1 MSTERPR
8 IAPLSPPYSPE
19 ASAELERWMGRAATM
34 EPLKLFRTL
43 ARHLPLAEAMLPLG
57 RYLLS
62 RRLSVDA
69 HDREVVIE
77 RVCAR
82 CGSEYEWGVHA
93 VVFGAA
99 AGLSDAQLQA
109 TAIGGCT
116 DPAWNERE
124 RLLVRLVDELHDTGH
139 VSKELWSGL
148 ASLWSAEQ
156 LLDLLVLAGWY
167 HVICYVTNGAL
178 VPHEDWQAHFPAPGP
193 PPTPGHE
200 L

>member
-8 IAPLSPPYSPE
+8 IPPLEPPYLPE
-19 ASAELERWMGRAATM
+19 AAAELGRWMGRGAAL

-43 ARHLPLAEAMLPLG
+43 VRHLPLAEAMLPLG

-62 RRLSVDA
+62 RRLSVDL
-69 HDREVVIE
+69 HEREVVID

-93 VVFGAA
+93 SVYGQA
-99 AGLSDAQLQA
+99 AGLSDAQLRA
-109 TAIGGCT
+109 TVMGGSH
-116 DPAWNERE
+116 DPAWNDRE
-124 RLLVRLVDELHDTGH
+124 RLLVRLVDELHDTAH
-139 VSKELWSGL
+139 VSEDLWSHL
-148 ASLWSAEQ
+148 ASERSAEQ

-178 VPHEDWQAHFPAPGP
+178 VQHEDWQARFPASESL
-193 PPTPGHE
+193 PT
-200 L
+200 